1 MVQPLAQSAS
11 IAPSVSDGAG
21 ASPAITIRPWTR
33 RDRSELARWPAA
45 PISQDWRRIEP
56 TAGPRHSYA
65 IVSNGETVGRITLRD
80 CDEQSARLGI
90 YLRAD
95 MLGLG
100 IGTAGLQAFLS
111 SWWSPPI
118 VRLDVAAGNRR
129 AIRCYE
135 KCGFR
140 HVGERRLGYL
150 EMEYQRCTQ

>member
-1 MVQPLAQSAS
+1 MEQIAQSAS
-11 IAPSVSDGAG
+11 IATSASDGAG

-33 RDRSELARWPAA
+33 RDRSELARWPVA
-45 PISQDWRRIEP
+45 PIPQDWRRIEP

-65 IVSNGETVGRITLRD
+65 IVRNDELVGRITLRD
-80 CDEQSARLGI
+80 CSSQSARLGI

-111 SWWSPPI
+111 SRWAPAI

-140 HVGERRLGYL
+140 HVGERRLGFL
-150 EMEYQRCTQ
+150 EMEWSRCTQ